1 MLNVN
6 SLRVR
11 MTMNKSKVK
20 SPFGVQ
26 AFNVMTGLHFLWMQ
40 KDKKYFQYIFVLI
53 VIMITRYYLSLYSI
67 QLKLVILFHRLTKIH
82 RPLPSW
88 QSIWKVH
95 LLPYSSKFSAML
107 VSHREGMPY
116 LKERSKAIQSHKL
129 SGQERDCKWKV
140 MSMNLYPSRTK
151 WTFFYTFMNIIQFLI
166 VCFSRKW

>member
-1 MLNVN
+1 
-6 SLRVR
+6 
-11 MTMNKSKVK
+11 MNKSRVK
-20 SPFGVQ
+20 NLFGVH
-26 AFNVMTGLHFLWMQ
+26 AFNLMADLHFLWMQ
-40 KDKKYFQYIFVLI
+40 MYKKYFQYILVLFI
-53 VIMITRYYLSLYSI
+53 IMIRRYQKSTPYFSLYSK
-67 QLKLVILFHRLTKIH
+67 QLKLVILIHRLTKIH

-140 MSMNLYPSRTK
+140 MSINLYPSRTK
-151 WTFFYTFMNIIQFLI
+151 WTFFIHVYEHNTIFNRMF
-166 VCFSRKW
+166 F